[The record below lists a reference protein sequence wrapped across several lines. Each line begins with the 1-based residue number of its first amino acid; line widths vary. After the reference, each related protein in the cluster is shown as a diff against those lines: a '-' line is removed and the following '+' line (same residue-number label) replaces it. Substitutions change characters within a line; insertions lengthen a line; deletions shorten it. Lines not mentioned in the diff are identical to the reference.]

1 MKMELFNQDQ
11 AIILIRLLIAHIL
24 ADFVFQLSSW
34 VEEKKVKGLG
44 AWGLYKHIAIVGVF
58 TWIAIWNYPIVAI
71 IITIAHLVIDYLKIK
86 LDKKGELSF
95 FIADQL
101 LHVLVIVICWLYL
114 ISGWERMAEVSLSFW
129 TSFNAILIM
138 FGYLFC
144 IGPCSYL
151 IKLSTQNLIQQ
162 SIGDNVKRGGRLIGI
177 FERIIIY
184 TLVLLNQY
192 EAIGFLITGKS
203 ILRFADGQKKET
215 EYVLVGTMLSYALAI
230 LTGALVSLLLGR

>member
-1 MKMELFNQDQ
+1 MELFDQ
-11 AIILIRLLIAHIL
+11 EQATILIRLLIAHIL

-34 VEEKKVKGLG
+34 VGEKKQKGLRG
-44 AWGLYKHIAIVGVF
+44 WGFYKHIAIVGLL
-58 TWIAIWNYPIVAI
+58 TWIAIWNNPVVAV
-71 IITIAHLVIDYLKIK
+71 LVTVTHFIIDYLKIK

-95 FIADQL
+95 FIVDQL
-101 LHVLVIVICWLYL
+101 LHVLVIVIAWLYL
-114 ISGWERMAEVSLSFW
+114 ISGWERMAVVSLSFW
-129 TSFNAILIM
+129 TSFPTILILS
-138 FGYLFC
+138 GYLFC
-144 IGPCSYL
+144 IGPSSFL
-151 IKLSTQNLIQQ
+151 IKFSTQNLIQQ
-162 SIGDNVKRGGRLIGI
+162 AHGDNVKRGGRLIGI

-230 LTGALVSLLLGR
+230 LMGALVNLLLGE